1 MAYTARTL
9 ITRAW
14 YLSGI
19 VARELQT
26 VTGDQINDGLYLLN
40 ALLDWKA
47 VQVDLIPYWTYYEF
61 TAVIGQEAYYL
72 PNVLQIQSAT
82 FNVDVIRYSMDW
94 TGITKYFGTTRVD
107 NIESLPFNWTFLRG
121 LGGGTFYMYFL
132 PQGNYPIK
140 IIAKFGL
147 TNVTLDEDLLTVYD
161 PSYIEYLRYALAQ
174 YYCSEYGIMFNPE
187 SLKILQAI
195 ERQLMYVM
203 PPDLEMRKTS
213 ILTRGSPLNFADVNL
228 GKGWRP

>member
-40 ALLDWKA
+40 ALLDWKFI
-47 VQVDLIPYWTYYEF
+47 QTDLIPYWTYYEF
-61 TAVIGQEAYYL
+61 PAIVGQESYFL
-72 PNVLQIQSAT
+72 PNVVQIQTAT
-82 FNVDVIRYSMDW
+82 FNIGVIRYAMDW
-94 TGITKYFGTTRVD
+94 TGTSRYFGTTRVD
-107 NIESLPFNWTFLRG
+107 NIETLPFNWTFLRG

-132 PQGNYPIK
+132 PQGPYPIK

-147 TNVTLDEDLLTVYD
+147 TDVTLDEDMLTVYD

-174 YYCSEYGIMFNPE
+174 YMCSEYGIIFNPQ
-187 SLKILQAI
+187 SLQILKAI
-195 ERQLMYVM
+195 EHQLMYVM